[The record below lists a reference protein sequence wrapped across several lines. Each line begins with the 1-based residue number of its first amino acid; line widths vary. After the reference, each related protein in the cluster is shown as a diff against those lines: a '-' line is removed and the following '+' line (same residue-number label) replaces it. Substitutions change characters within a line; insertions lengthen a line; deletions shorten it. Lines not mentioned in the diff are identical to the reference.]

1 MSTKFNVAAFAAVL
15 AVLAAPGVVSAQEGF
30 GNYPSVQGLRDAGAA
45 PANRSRPQMKR
56 FAAKVPTDAY
66 GSVAGSAAIP
76 GNTMS
81 PRGRAFDTD
90 PNANVRFEMNRDD
103 RDRRGK

>member
-30 GNYPSVQGLRDAGAA
+30 GNYPSVQGLRDAGAV
-45 PANRSRPQMKR
+45 PANRSQPQMNR
-56 FAAKVPTDAY
+56 FAAKVPSDAY

-76 GNTMS
+76 GNARS
-81 PRGRAFDTD
+81 LRERGFDTD
-90 PNANVRFEMNRDD
+90 LDANVRV
-103 RDRRGK
+103 K